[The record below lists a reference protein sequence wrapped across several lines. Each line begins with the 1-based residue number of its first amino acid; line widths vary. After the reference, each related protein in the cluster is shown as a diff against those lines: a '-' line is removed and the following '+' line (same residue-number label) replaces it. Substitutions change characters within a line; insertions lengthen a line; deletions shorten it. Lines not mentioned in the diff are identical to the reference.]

1 MKWTITTSERNTLVE
16 TGVQFCGG
24 GWLKC
29 LSSKPCA
36 A

>member
-1 MKWTITTSERNTLVE
+1 MKWTITTSERNSLVE

-24 GWLKC
+24 DGLNVY
-29 LSSKPCA
+29 SKPCA